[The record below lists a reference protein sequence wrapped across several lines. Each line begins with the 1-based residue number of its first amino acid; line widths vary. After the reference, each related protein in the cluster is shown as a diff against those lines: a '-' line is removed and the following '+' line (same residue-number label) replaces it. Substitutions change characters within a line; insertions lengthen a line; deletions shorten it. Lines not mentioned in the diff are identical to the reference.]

1 MRSWRYS
8 LYILIPKYCC
18 KENVYKIM
26 VFVQKQLVQAFALK
40 IEDYEYD
47 SDLGEIS
54 LRRIC
59 SESMSF
65 DIVD

>member
-1 MRSWRYS
+1 LTHDNSQS
-8 LYILIPKYCC
+8 GVN
-18 KENVYKIM
+18 NVFK
-26 VFVQKQLVQAFALK
+26 LGTNL
-40 IEDYEYD
+40 IEDYKYD

-59 SESMSF
+59 SESMTF